1 MCYADGMKLVLAVAI
16 ALGLSIPTAGCPGP
30 GPGPVVVNAVVDCT
44 IQNQDQIKSL
54 IAEFQTLLS
63 GQMPDWS
70 AIYQRAKNAGKAIG
84 GCALAEVVQ
93 NYLGNRTSPPPQ
105 ADSWN
110 AYNTLERFRR
120 EEAGN
125 ATFRTAKGDL

>member
-1 MCYADGMKLVLAVAI
+1 MKAFLVALSLAFV
-16 ALGLSIPTAGCPGP
+16 SVPSTGCPGP
-30 GPGPVVVNAVVDCT
+30 GPGPVVVNAIIDCT
-44 IQNQDQIKSL
+44 RENQDQINSL
-54 IAEFQTLLS
+54 IGEFTTILH

-70 AIYQRAKNAGKAIG
+70 VIYQRAKNAGKAIG
-84 GCALAEVVQ
+84 GCALAQVVQ
-93 NYLGNRTSPPPQ
+93 NYLGNRAAPPPQ

-110 AYNTLERFRR
+110 AFNALDRFRR

>member
-1 MCYADGMKLVLAVAI
+1 MKRFLIVLVF
-16 ALGLSIPTAGCPGP
+16 ALGLGAPQLGCPGP
-30 GPGPVVVNAVVDCT
+30 GPGPIVISAVVDCT
-44 IQNQDQIKSL
+44 VQNRDQITSL
-54 IAEFQTLLS
+54 IAEFKTLLS
-63 GQMPDWS
+63 GQMPDWA

-84 GCALAEVVQ
+84 GCALAEIVQ
-93 NYLGNRTSPPPQ
+93 SYLGNRTAPPPQ

-125 ATFRTAKGDL
+125 ATFKTSAGDI